1 MAGGKWVKDLQA
13 ETPLAE
19 AARRV
24 LRTRLDAVK
33 KYLDLVVKKD
43 EDPENVH
50 QLRVSSR
57 RTAAALDMFEDCLPS
72 KVHAKA
78 KKKLKKLRRAAG
90 AARDWDVFL
99 QSFKSRAVPAKA
111 RDGLNLVTGYA
122 LSQRQ
127 AAETQLESAAQDL
140 SKKFGK
146 FVRKVVTSVP
156 RSARQSKSQTL
167 TDLARK
173 ALLPLV
179 RALTKAA
186 QRDLT
191 DADNLHKVRIAG
203 KRLRYAMEILAPAF
217 GPPFR
222 EQLYPAIQEM
232 QDILGQAN
240 DSRFAMARIEEVGE
254 QLQKNAT
261 PGKRNQT
268 ALADLVSYHQARWDR
283 ERQRF
288 NRWWQAWQKS
298 GGEDAFASMVNDP
311 KASVSS

>member
-33 KYLDLVVKKD
+33 KCLDLVVKKD

-72 KVHAKA
+72 RIHSKA

-99 QSFKSRAVPAKA
+99 QSFKSRTVPPKA
-111 RDGLNLVTGYA
+111 RHGLDLVIGYA

-127 AAETQLESAAQDL
+127 AAETQLDAAARDL

-146 FVRKVVTSVP
+146 LAKNVVA
-156 RSARQSKSQTL
+156 SAHRPKKSKKSQTL
-167 TDLARK
+167 ADLARE
-173 ALLPLV
+173 ALPPLA
-179 RALTKAA
+179 RDLTKAA
-186 QRDLT
+186 ERDLT
-191 DADNLHKVRIAG
+191 DPDNPHQVRIAG
-203 KRLRYAMEILAPAF
+203 KRLRYA
-217 GPPFR
+217 
-222 EQLYPAIQEM
+222 
-232 QDILGQAN
+232 
-240 DSRFAMARIEEVGE
+240 
-254 QLQKNAT
+254 
-261 PGKRNQT
+261 
-268 ALADLVSYHQARWDR
+268 
-283 ERQRF
+283 
-288 NRWWQAWQKS
+288 
-298 GGEDAFASMVNDP
+298 
-311 KASVSS
+311 